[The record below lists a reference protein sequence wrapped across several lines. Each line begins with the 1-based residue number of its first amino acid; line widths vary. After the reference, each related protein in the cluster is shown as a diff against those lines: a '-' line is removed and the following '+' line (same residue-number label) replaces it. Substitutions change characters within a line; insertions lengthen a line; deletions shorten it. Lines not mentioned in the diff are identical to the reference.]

1 MMMSAMMMMTMM
13 MSAMMIMV
21 RTVGHNLH
29 SAKLWLH
36 SSRTW
41 WWQWLSLQWWWETRS
56 SLQGRCSLWLNDHD
70 DWSGDTM
77 AFGTMARELLSLK
90 GTSSTPLEAGQV
102 KLYWQ
107 GILWIIQLS
116 LSNAFNFPQTLFFI
130 CFHWKVFKANTITI
144 DNEKALVLTFAF
156 YFLTSSPLKD
166 DDFVMTMTMTMIMKI
181 MMMMTMV
188 MMMMMIMTDPFT
200 TNLVVKGPVA
210 KGSVVKGAHPFDT
223 VVIIIII
230 IVT

>member
-41 WWQWLSLQWWWETRS
+41 WWWWWSLQWWWETRS

-116 LSNAFNFPQTLFFI
+116 LSNAFNFSKLYSSFGFI
-130 CFHWKVFKANTITI
+130 ERFVRPIQLQLMMKGFGFDILIFLQV
-144 DNEKALVLTFAF
+144 VL
-156 YFLTSSPLKD
+156 
-166 DDFVMTMTMTMIMKI
+166 
-181 MMMMTMV
+181 
-188 MMMMMIMTDPFT
+188 
-200 TNLVVKGPVA
+200 
-210 KGSVVKGAHPFDT
+210 
-223 VVIIIII
+223 
-230 IVT
+230 

>member
-1 MMMSAMMMMTMM
+1 
-13 MSAMMIMV
+13 
-21 RTVGHNLH
+21 
-29 SAKLWLH
+29 
-36 SSRTW
+36 
-41 WWQWLSLQWWWETRS
+41 
-56 SLQGRCSLWLNDHD
+56 
-70 DWSGDTM
+70 
-77 AFGTMARELLSLK
+77 MARELLSLK

-166 DDFVMTMTMTMIMKI
+166 DDFVH
-181 MMMMTMV
+181 
-188 MMMMMIMTDPFT
+188 DDDNDNDNENYDDDDHGDDDDDDNDRPFY
-200 TNLVVKGPVA
+200 
-210 KGSVVKGAHPFDT
+210 H
-223 VVIIIII
+223 
-230 IVT
+230 